1 MFFKKIF
8 NFFPLPKNCPRF
20 YTVRVA
26 CLEDLN
32 YSSRYRLCLSPLAT
46 TNHLNSPLS
55 SLLSAPTTFSR
66 RISAVSVCV
75 QCPGSSSSVRISQ
88 HLQVCVDCPPV
99 QCSSVFLSVPRVPCS
114 IVRESGELMV
124 VLLAPVAPGIS
135 QFCPGSQPGQ
145 WSVWALLTLTNSWRH
160 SHIPH
165 INNSQTMGPHH
176 LLSF

>member
-1 MFFKKIF
+1 MSGGSQLFIKI
-8 NFFPLPKNCPRF
+8 PSL
-20 YTVRVA
+20 
-26 CLEDLN
+26 
-32 YSSRYRLCLSPLAT
+32 SLSPGY
-46 TNHLNSPLS
+46 HKSSKQPPLFS
-55 SLLSAPTTFSR
+55 SLSAPTTFSR

-88 HLQVCVDCPPV
+88 HLQVCVDCSQCSVP
-99 QCSSVFLSVPRVPCS
+99 QCSSVFPECH
-114 IVRESGELMV
+114 V
-124 VLLAPVAPGIS
+124 VLSGRAESWWWYCWPQWPQVS

-176 LLSF
+176 LLSS